1 MSSKFEEEYCVDS
14 DDSSS
19 SDKRKGGEDLET
31 LKGGP
36 SIVISNAASNRYI
49 SVHSL
54 KSRQQD
60 AVGGESIDQGVFLTT
75 NDAGFFDFDE

>member
-14 DDSSS
+14 DDT
-19 SDKRKGGEDLET
+19 DYKNQKGEDLET

-54 KSRQQD
+54 KSRPQD

>member
-1 MSSKFEEEYCVDS
+1 MSSRFEEEYCVDS
-14 DDSSS
+14 DDSHSEN
-19 SDKRKGGEDLET
+19 RKGGEDLET

-60 AVGGESIDQGVFLTT
+60 AVGGESIDHGVFLTT